1 MYTAS
6 LDDGKGHSEL
16 TLVYIDIKFD
26 QTGDSLDLRANLS
39 KPLIAILVG
48 FLSTFLAIVP
58 ICDYTSAQHHGAP
71 PPLATLGDRNIVMN
85 FTIEPKNLI
94 AGQDAQLIMHLTDQ
108 NSDEKIQHVTYRIA
122 ITNQNNTKMSE
133 FFHSHAGEL
142 VILAKSNGYSHIV
155 VGGTFDVLTNAL
167 VPDPSGKIIINGPL
181 FSEPGIYYID
191 IEITTVDND
200 KTDLQTPLTYHFVTN
215 NSNMSIS

>member
-1 MYTAS
+1 
-6 LDDGKGHSEL
+6 L

-94 AGQDAQLIMHLTDQ
+94 AGQGAQLIMHLTDQ
-108 NSDEKIQHVTYRIA
+108 NSDE
-122 ITNQNNTKMSE
+122 
-133 FFHSHAGEL
+133 
-142 VILAKSNGYSHIV
+142 
-155 VGGTFDVLTNAL
+155 
-167 VPDPSGKIIINGPL
+167 
-181 FSEPGIYYID
+181 
-191 IEITTVDND
+191 
-200 KTDLQTPLTYHFVTN
+200 
-215 NSNMSIS
+215 